1 MISEIFHSHLVE
13 RLLSKTWE
21 NSFIENKRDYYKISF
36 QRLLSYQ
43 NNAIM
48 DENDTFSSVQF
59 AKNKFS
65 HSIKILLA
73 EV

>member
-21 NSFIENKRDYYKISF
+21 NSFIENKRGYYKIFF
-36 QRLLSYQ
+36 QRLSSYH

-48 DENDTFSSVQF
+48 DENDTFSYVQF
-59 AKNKFS
+59 VKSKCS
-65 HSIKILLA
+65 LSIKILLM